1 MGKPIEITHNLTVGT
16 LKVTKIRMTLVR
28 TTLKRSVARGR
39 TEYLNRSRYVQHA
52 RNMGW
57 PVWREPY
64 GHGAFVVV
72 RERESR
78 LHGKGRQVL
87 LS

>member
-1 MGKPIEITHNLTVGT
+1 MPITKAAEHPEPYECESLTYGFSAEPSSSDT
-16 LKVTKIRMTLVR
+16 PSTVT
-28 TTLKRSVARGR
+28 
-39 TEYLNRSRYVQHA
+39 LNRSRYVQHA

-87 LS
+87 LRKF